1 MSYEED
7 VYGTYGAHGSY
18 GQARPT
24 LLLPDYSAHRFQRN
38 PRIRQPACYGGLP
51 DRGYGVLTTLGSR
64 QVSGSGGYIYQQFSD
79 GGIAILQG
87 ALPSGWRLGSVGP
100 RDGAWKAITAAIGP
114 YPATAA
120 KDTEKAS
127 TSSSPWTKAA
137 EFASS
142 FATGLLGA
150 GTAVAQP
157 TVGSALSAGASASP
171 MAPDK
176 KFPWGWVGLAVGG
189 VAVVGTGIYFATR
202 KKK

>member
-1 MSYEED
+1 MLILAWY
-7 VYGTYGAHGSY
+7 A
-18 GQARPT
+18 
-24 LLLPDYSAHRFQRN
+24 LLIS
-38 PRIRQPACYGGLP
+38 I
-51 DRGYGVLTTLGSR
+51 
-64 QVSGSGGYIYQQFSD
+64 
-79 GGIAILQG
+79 GIAILQG

-120 KDTEKAS
+120 EDTEKAS

-157 TVGSALSAGASASP
+157 IVGSALSAGASAP
-171 MAPDK
+171 PVAPGK
-176 KFPWGWVGLAVGG
+176 GLLPSWGWVGLAVGG